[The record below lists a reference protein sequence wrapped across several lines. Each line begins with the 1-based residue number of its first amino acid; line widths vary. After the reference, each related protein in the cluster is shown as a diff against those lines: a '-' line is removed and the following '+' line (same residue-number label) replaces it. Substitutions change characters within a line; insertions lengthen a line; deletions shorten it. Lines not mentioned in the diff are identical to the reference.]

1 MNAIARFFR
10 KALWGFALWAP
21 VAGCASLEVPYPLA
35 PDVAQKRRHRTQ
47 DAVREFESK
56 RDFAQF
62 QAALTHWDRGDVE
75 ASEQTLQRLL
85 RRNPNHHQARLLM
98 AEVRPAGDPPPAAL
112 EQAEQPPAVHPDD
125 ALDNS
130 PDDARAQ
137 YTTALLLHATGQGT
151 TALAYSARAAELEP
165 DNELYKL
172 GYQTALTAENATA
185 ENATAENATAEKGTG
200 PIRPNGPQGASHKLD
215 PSPFRQPQKTSPIIP
230 DPTARPSEP
239 VSSLEDH
246 GPNRPLTATAAGDI
260 QLTSTT
266 PPGYSLAEATDRVDP
281 TDSAEQSGADRSS
294 VSPDSVSLD
303 SVLLEEGREALAA
316 GSTEAA
322 LVHFRKAAAVRP
334 DDPQIPIAA
343 AMASLRHERPDLA
356 VELLF
361 PVARKFSGSARLNRI
376 LGLAYYRLGDYQ
388 SSQVALRQA
397 LSVDKSSALSY
408 LLMGCTLSKL
418 GQTESAEAHLR
429 QARTIDPRYTV
440 RR

>member
-1 MNAIARFFR
+1 MNTVAGFFR
-10 KALWGFALWAP
+10 KVLWGFALSAP
-21 VAGCASLEVPYPLA
+21 VAGCASLEVPYPL
-35 PDVAQKRRHRTQ
+35 PDDIGQKRRQRTE
-47 DAVREFESK
+47 DALREFESK

-75 ASEQTLQRLL
+75 ACEQTLQRLL
-85 RRNPNHHQARLLM
+85 QRNPNHHQARLLM
-98 AEVRPAGDPPPAAL
+98 AEVLPTDDPPQAAL
-112 EQAEQPPAVHPDD
+112 EQAEQPPAIHPDD
-125 ALDNS
+125 TLDNS
-130 PDDARAQ
+130 PDDAFPDDARTQ
-137 YTTALLLHATGQGT
+137 YTTGLLLHATGQAT
-151 TALAYSARAAELEP
+151 TALAYSGRAAELEAG
-165 DNELYKL
+165 NELYKL
-172 GYQTALTAENATA
+172 GCQTELTA

-200 PIRPNGPQGASHKLD
+200 PTRPNGPQGTSHKLD
-215 PSPFRQPQKTSPIIP
+215 QSPFRPVIP

-246 GPNRPLTATAAGDI
+246 GPNRPHTATAADDI
-260 QLTSTT
+260 QLSSTT
-266 PPGYSLAEATDRVDP
+266 PQGYSLAEATDRVDP
-281 TDSAEQSGADRSS
+281 TDSAEQSGADRLS
-294 VSPDSVSLD
+294 VLLD
-303 SVLLEEGREALAA
+303 SVLLDNVLLDEGREALAA

-322 LVHFRKAAAVRP
+322 LAHFRKAAAVRP

-343 AMASLRHERPDLA
+343 AMASLRHEQPELA

-361 PVARKFSGSARLNRI
+361 PVARKFSSSARLSRI

-440 RR
+440 LR